1 MDELERGQTPFDINY
16 FENVI
21 NKELAVFPDGK
32 YDYVRDLKDAY
43 SQSLKTTREEKIFAN
58 IPDHVFW
65 DIKTPQQ
72 KEPILRTNRYN
83 PARGRE
89 FENFFDM
96 RNSEEYQIRQNRK
109 ENLNDSTSL
118 FNKY

>member
-1 MDELERGQTPFDINY
+1 LIYRVEDKELGFFDLANEESIKTEYAYLKSKDEVWEIDDEDEEAVRLGLMDELERGQTPFDINY

-65 DIKTPQQ
+65 DIKTP
-72 KEPILRTNRYN
+72 
-83 PARGRE
+83 
-89 FENFFDM
+89 
-96 RNSEEYQIRQNRK
+96 
-109 ENLNDSTSL
+109 
-118 FNKY
+118 